1 MLVEDV
7 RSDIPLLEDHVYL
20 DAASTTPTPL
30 PVVRAMEE
38 YFLSYNANTGR
49 GAYSLV
55 VRATERLNEARSKVA
70 GFINASADEIIFTK
84 NTSEAINIVAGGLR
98 FRRGDSV
105 VVPNIEHHS
114 NFLPWLRL
122 RKMGV
127 DVRVV
132 RADETGVVDPSVIED
147 AVDDTTRLVTV
158 THISNALG
166 SVQEVEEIGSIAHEH
181 GALYLVDAAQ
191 SIGHM
196 EVDVKGIGADFAAF
210 PGHKGTMGPVGT
222 GFLYCNRECIDE
234 LEPFSLGGGTV
245 LDVSEDEY
253 VLEEFPARFE
263 AGTLNIAGFIGL
275 GASIDYM
282 NRIGIGRIEK
292 HTIKLTEK
300 LYSELSSIDRLECY
314 GDPQNIYGILSFN
327 IDNMDPHDVAKLLD
341 ETAGICVRS
350 GHHCAI
356 PAIKHL
362 GLHKMGGTVRASIH
376 YYNTEE
382 EIELLAE
389 TLNEISLLGV

>member
-49 GAYSLV
+49 GAYSLL

-191 SIGHM
+191 SIGTWKLM
-196 EVDVKGIGADFAAF
+196 LKG
-210 PGHKGTMGPVGT
+210 
-222 GFLYCNRECIDE
+222 
-234 LEPFSLGGGTV
+234 
-245 LDVSEDEY
+245 
-253 VLEEFPARFE
+253 
-263 AGTLNIAGFIGL
+263 
-275 GASIDYM
+275 
-282 NRIGIGRIEK
+282 
-292 HTIKLTEK
+292 
-300 LYSELSSIDRLECY
+300 
-314 GDPQNIYGILSFN
+314 
-327 IDNMDPHDVAKLLD
+327 
-341 ETAGICVRS
+341 
-350 GHHCAI
+350 
-356 PAIKHL
+356 
-362 GLHKMGGTVRASIH
+362 
-376 YYNTEE
+376 
-382 EIELLAE
+382 
-389 TLNEISLLGV
+389 